1 MLAAGAVEVAES
13 DLLGCPSVRKHHV
26 EAFSMEHMSAGD
38 ANTRLFAEL
47 ACEAN
52 AAELALSTAHQNRA
66 SLANAFFVKAG
77 EVFRLMFD
85 TPASMSALQLHL
97 ARLEYSF
104 ALWNLYF
111 YHFVLLS

>member
-52 AAELALSTAHQNRA
+52 ATELALSTAHQNVA
-66 SLANAFFVKAG
+66 CLLDAFFVKAG
-77 EVFRLMFD
+77 EAVRLMFY
-85 TPASMSALQLHL
+85 TSACMSTLQLHL
-97 ARLEYSF
+97 AMLEYIF
-104 ALWNLYF
+104 DLWDLYF
-111 YHFVLLS
+111 YHFR